1 MASRS
6 LPDAHGRL
14 VRSAVGLSPRRSW
27 RPCRSGV
34 RLPPLPPFS
43 LRGFSDD
50 IIFLVKLAEKYRKA
64 IRNISRALERDYAPE
79 RIVLFGSYAEGRQ
92 KAESDIDLLIVKRT
106 SQPFYKR
113 LEKVRKIVSPV
124 RVGIP
129 FDPIVVTPQE
139 LTARLELGDQFLG
152 DILRSGKT
160 LYAKP

>member
-1 MASRS
+1 M
-6 LPDAHGRL
+6 
-14 VRSAVGLSPRRSW
+14 
-27 RPCRSGV
+27 
-34 RLPPLPPFS
+34 
-43 LRGFSDD
+43 
-50 IIFLVKLAEKYRKA
+50 
-64 IRNISRALERDYAPE
+64 
-79 RIVLFGSYAEGRQ
+79 LFGSYAEGRQ